1 MKIAFICDSG
11 TARTVQELREQGI
24 FSCPLQISDDQNN
37 YLELEDKTILEIYD
51 KVDNGEMLKTSLPPL
66 GIIDETIQEIKNQ
79 GYDTV
84 FCVPICPGLSSTHN
98 AFRLACEQAG
108 LEFICIDTYVTAEV
122 EYHCVTQA
130 KRLYEEKYPGRRV
143 FVINSLS
150 TGPEMKLIAEYIRE
164 LILKNEDYETIC
176 GKVTEYMQNT
186 GLLFML
192 ESMRNLANNGRI
204 NSVVAKAV
212 GLLGIRI
219 VGQAS
224 EVGDLQL
231 LDKCRGQQKALEA
244 MFNRM
249 KEFGFNGGRV
259 RLAHCFNEK
268 AAETLKN
275 MILTE
280 FPASNI
286 EVYTCRGLCGF
297 YAEKGGMLVGYEK
310 NIQA

>member
-1 MKIAFICDSG
+1 MEKFKIVADSSADLLSIDSVPFAYASLKII
-11 TARTVQELREQGI
+11 TAEKQYIDDADLDVKDMVETLSTYKGKSST
-24 FSCPLQISDDQNN
+24 SCPNP
-37 YLELEDKTILEIYD
+37 EDWLRAFGDAE
-51 KVDNGEMLKTSLPPL
+51 S
-66 GIIDETIQEIKNQ
+66 
-79 GYDTV
+79 V
-84 FCVPICPGLSSTHN
+84 FCLTLTGTLSGGYNS
-98 AFRLACEQAG
+98 AML
-108 LEFICIDTYVTAEV
+108 
-122 EYHCVTQA
+122 A

-164 LILKNEDYETIC
+164 MILNNESYENIC
-176 GKVTEYMQNT
+176 GRATQYMQNT

-204 NSVVAKAV
+204 SSVVAKAV

-219 VGQAS
+219 VGTAS
-224 EVGDLQL
+224 EMGDLQL

-249 KEFGFNGGRV
+249 KEFGYEGGRV

-268 AAETLKN
+268 AAEILRD

-280 FPASNI
+280 YPTADI

-297 YAEKGGMLVGYEK
+297 YAEKNGMLVGFEK
-310 NIQA
+310 NI

>member
-1 MKIAFICDSG
+1 MEKFKIVVDSSADLLFAEGIPFAFAPLKII
-11 TARTVQELREQGI
+11 TADKQYIDNADLDVKDMVDTLSTYKGKSST
-24 FSCPLQISDDQNN
+24 SCPNPEEWLQAFGDAESIFCM
-37 YLELEDKTILEIYD
+37 TIT
-51 KVDNGEMLKTSLPPL
+51 GT
-66 GIIDETIQEIKNQ
+66 
-79 GYDTV
+79 
-84 FCVPICPGLSSTHN
+84 LSGSYN
-98 AFRLACEQAG
+98 SAIL
-108 LEFICIDTYVTAEV
+108 
-122 EYHCVTQA
+122 A

>member
-1 MKIAFICDSG
+1 MERFKIVADSSADLLFVEG
-11 TARTVQELREQGI
+11 VPFAYAPLKIITTEKEYVDNADLDVKEMVDALSIYKGKSST
-24 FSCPLQISDDQNN
+24 SCPNPEDWLQAF
-37 YLELEDKTILEIYD
+37 
-51 KVDNGEMLKTSLPPL
+51 GEAES
-66 GIIDETIQEIKNQ
+66 
-79 GYDTV
+79 V
-84 FCVPICPGLSSTHN
+84 FCLTITGTLSGSYN
-98 AFRLACEQAG
+98 SAVL
-108 LEFICIDTYVTAEV
+108 
-122 EYHCVTQA
+122 A

-150 TGPEMKLIAEYIRE
+150 TGPEMKLIAEYVRKM
-164 LILKNEDYETIC
+164 ILNNESYENIC
-176 GKVTEYMQNT
+176 EKTAQYMQNT

-204 NSVVAKAV
+204 SSVVAKAV

-219 VGQAS
+219 VGTAS
-224 EVGDLQL
+224 EMGDLQL

-268 AAETLKN
+268 AAKTLRD

-280 FPASNI
+280 FPCADI

-297 YAEKGGMLVGYEK
+297 YAEKNGMLVGFEK

>member
-1 MKIAFICDSG
+1 MEKFKIVVDSSADLLFAEDIPFAYAPLKII
-11 TARTVQELREQGI
+11 TAEKQYIDNADLDVKDMVDTLSTYKGKSST
-24 FSCPLQISDDQNN
+24 SCPNPEDWLQAFGDAES
-37 YLELEDKTILEIYD
+37 
-51 KVDNGEMLKTSLPPL
+51 
-66 GIIDETIQEIKNQ
+66 
-79 GYDTV
+79 V
-84 FCVPICPGLSSTHN
+84 FCMTITGTLSGSYN
-98 AFRLACEQAG
+98 SAIL
-108 LEFICIDTYVTAEV
+108 
-122 EYHCVTQA
+122 A

-219 VGQAS
+219 VGKAS
-224 EVGDLQL
+224 EAGDLQL

-286 EVYTCRGLCGF
+286 EVYTCRGLCAF